1 MNYWWLSRAAQH
13 RCFCI
18 WFILYTAICNKE
30 KNLFFASRHLRFA
43 FNEFRYFVDDN
54 NEWQWLLFIWR
65 LIINFIISFFSAVI
79 FVSWF
84 PLCFFFVL
92 FHNFFMK
99 QKWNFRSIHFRIFS
113 FLNFQVQKLLKIKF
127 NKKIFNKDVTW
138 NEKYFNQSKNWE
150 SKASFLFL
158 LLLVEETLYF
168 LKSIELK
175 ITHDSLC
182 KRKNF

>member
-1 MNYWWLSRAAQH
+1 MTMIVVVHLTPDNKLYY
-13 RCFCI
+13 
-18 WFILYTAICNKE
+18 FI
-30 KNLFFASRHLRFA
+30 
-43 FNEFRYFVDDN
+43 
-54 NEWQWLLFIWR
+54 
-65 LIINFIISFFSAVI
+65 FFSAVI
-79 FVSWF
+79 FVF
-84 PLCFFFVL
+84 CFLISTAFVL

-99 QKWNFRSIHFRIFS
+99 QKWNFRSIHFLIFS

-138 NEKYFNQSKNWE
+138 NEKYFNQSKILRIQ
-150 SKASFLFL
+150 SFFS
-158 LLLVEETLYF
+158 LLVEETLYF